1 MQGTTQAKKNAAKE
15 TAKKMWSVAVTDAEV
30 DVANAQG
37 PFEESLFKRLRN
49 QRKKL
54 REIEDLE
61 EKMKSK
67 DYEAKDA

>member
-1 MQGTTQAKKNAAKE
+1 MQSTTQAKKHAAKE
-15 TAKKMWSVAVTDAEV
+15 TAKKMWHVAFTEAEV

-61 EKMKSK
+61 EKMRAK
-67 DYEAKDA
+67 DYVPKDA

>member
-1 MQGTTQAKKNAAKE
+1 MQSTTQAKKNAAKDA
-15 TAKKMWSVAVTDAEV
+15 AKKMWQIAFTDAEV

-61 EKMKSK
+61 EKMKAK
-67 DYEAKDA
+67 DYVAKDA